1 MKDVSFGQFYP
12 VDSFVHRLDPRL
24 KIVFLIAYIVA
35 IFLASN
41 FYGLAACAAVTCPA
55 AYARLGVAWAVSI
68 AAVREPALGL
78 AFLRESPLDA
88 ATHNKAI
95 QKICESRRSTPEYR
109 AAVRA
114 LRRPGAALS
123 AK

>member
-41 FYGLAACAAVTCPA
+41 FYGLGACAAV
-55 AYARLGVAWAVSI
+55 LLLIVI
-68 AAVREPALGL
+68 AARIPFGKV
-78 AFLRESPLDA
+78 LRGAGRDLP
-88 ATHNKAI
+88 
-95 QKICESRRSTPEYR
+95 RSLYYG
-109 AAVRA
+109 AQRA
-114 LRRPGAALS
+114 LL
-123 AK
+123 